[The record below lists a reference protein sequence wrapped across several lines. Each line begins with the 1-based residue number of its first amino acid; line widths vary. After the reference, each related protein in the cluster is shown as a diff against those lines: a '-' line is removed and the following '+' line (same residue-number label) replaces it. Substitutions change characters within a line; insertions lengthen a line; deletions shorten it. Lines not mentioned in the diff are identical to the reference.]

1 MATIIE
7 KLSLSLKDFKN
18 CLKHKHNETGVE
30 ELILRLRIQD
40 DNKFKKRSNSFSMT
54 SKANIVEQVV

>member
-40 DNKFKKRSNSFSMT
+40 DKSSKKDRTLSVWLP
-54 SKANIVEQVV
+54 KQI